1 LQEAFKRG
9 SVPYMLDLFLSS
21 LPSLRVLLTV
31 APIAILY
38 ISAVAWLVGYLKARR
53 NVRTAYTR
61 KIFHFLIF
69 TAVSIVHMIWH
80 LPGVTVFGI
89 VSTFVVIYAVQRG
102 DGFAFYEALAR
113 PADAPH
119 RTLFIIVPLVTTA
132 LGGIA
137 TNSFFAA
144 YAYVGYLV
152 CGWGD
157 AVGEPVGSRWGK
169 HQYRVPSLAGVKA
182 HRSFE
187 GSTAVFLS
195 GSIAAIIGLLGAG
208 LLAPSAIAVGFAC
221 GAAGALVEAVSTHG
235 LDNFTTQLAAAA
247 VATLLL

>member
-1 LQEAFKRG
+1 
-9 SVPYMLDLFLSS
+9 MLDLFLSS
-21 LPSLRVLLTV
+21 LPTTRVLLTV
-31 APIAILY
+31 APIAFLY
-38 ISAVAWLVGYLKARR
+38 ISLVAALVGYLRMRR

-89 VSTFVVIYAVQRG
+89 VSTIIVLYAVKRG
-102 DGFAFYEALAR
+102 DGFAFYEAMAR

-132 LGGIA
+132 LGGIT

-169 HQYRVPSLAGVKA
+169 HRYRVPSLAGVKA
-182 HRSFE
+182 ERSIE

-195 GSIAAIIGLLGAG
+195 GSIAASIGLLTAGG
-208 LLAPSAIAVGFAC
+208 LLTSTAIAVGFAC
-221 GAAGALVEAVSTHG
+221 GLAGAVVEAVSTHG
-235 LDNFTTQLAAAA
+235 LDNFTTQVAAAA
-247 VATLLL
+247 VASMLL